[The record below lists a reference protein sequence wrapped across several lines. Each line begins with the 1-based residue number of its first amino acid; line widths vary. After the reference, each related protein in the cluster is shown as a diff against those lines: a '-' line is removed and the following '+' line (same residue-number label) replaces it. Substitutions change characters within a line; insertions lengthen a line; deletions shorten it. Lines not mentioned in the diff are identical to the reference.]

1 MLNAT
6 GGGFGNVVVVLD
18 EVAALDEAVENEA
31 VEAVAAVFAADGA
44 RDTDPVVIANGWLPA
59 GK

>member
-1 MLNAT
+1 MLIAT
-6 GGGFGNVVVVLD
+6 DGSFGNVVVVRD
-18 EVAALDEAVENEA
+18 DVVALDEAVENEA
-31 VEAVAAVFAADGA
+31 VLAADGP